1 MSREAIPVK
10 KPKKVKS
17 LSLHKGQKKKIVYIA
32 KMSDHAFGVQAAF
45 EACGLDAEV
54 LDAPDAQTVKI
65 GRKHVSKECY
75 PCAITTGD
83 MVKRTMASDFDPSR
97 AVFFMPSGTGPCRFG
112 QYNILHRLILDEIG
126 LPEVPI
132 FAPNQDSSF
141 YRELGIVG
149 NDFTRQ
155 AWKGVIAIDILMKCL
170 HETRPYENNSGESE
184 ELYRNYLKKIQTMIK
199 SKNGSSPELMDEMKS
214 SFSRI
219 PKTNGTRP
227 LIGIIG
233 EIFVRLNIF
242 SNEDVIRKIEALGG
256 EVWLAPMEEWLFY
269 INTIGSRKA
278 LMKWKENPLSK
289 NNLDMVLNCNITR
302 FVQKRIEH
310 KLAKPFEGTLKTL
323 KEPSTRKLF

>member
-1 MSREAIPVK
+1 MADKPFLHIEIDEHSADAGVITRCEAFLDSIMSREAIPVK

-65 GRKHVSKECY
+65 GRKHVSGKECY

-289 NNLDMVLNCNITR
+289 NNLDMVCPE
-302 FVQKRIEH
+302 KD
-310 KLAKPFEGTLKTL
+310 
-323 KEPSTRKLF
+323 